1 MKLSQLEY
9 VYEVSC
15 CGSMT
20 AAANKL
26 FVTQPTLSQ
35 QIMNLENELGVKLFV
50 RLSRSVIPTPAGEEF
65 LIYAK
70 RILSDVEK
78 LKESMADY
86 SSLRRGKVRIGM
98 LSTFGCFN
106 IINKLAIFK
115 KENPTIDTRITV
127 SQSKHLVEMMMSHQ
141 LDVAFIMASNPL
153 PDEPRL
159 QLTKLFDSEMMALM
173 PNGHPLGEKS
183 QITFAD
189 LAKEN
194 IIMPSRSS
202 TLYASISAG
211 FHNLG
216 IEPHVISETS
226 HPELF
231 IQMVAN
237 GMGIAFASERVVAG
251 NRHHSFLARPLVGDL
266 AQSIYFAVLEDT
278 YEVPSIRCFSDYIIR
293 EYTMEPGS

>member
-9 VYEVSC
+9 VYEVSR

-35 QIMNLENELGVKLFV
+35 QIMNLESELGVKLFV

-86 SSLRRGKVRIGM
+86 STLRRGRVRIGM

-115 KENPTIDTRITV
+115 KENPNIDTRITV
-127 SQSKHLVEMMMSHQ
+127 DQSKHLIEMMASHQ
-141 LDVAFIMASNPL
+141 LDVAFVMASHPL
-153 PDEPRL
+153 PEEPRL
-159 QLTKLFDSEMMALM
+159 QLTKLFDSEIMALL
-173 PNGHPLGEKS
+173 PSGHPLGEKARIS
-183 QITFAD
+183 FSD
-189 LAKEN
+189 LAEEN

-202 TLYASISAG
+202 TLYSSILAA
-211 FHNLG
+211 FHNEG

-251 NRHHSFLARPLVGDL
+251 NRHHSFLARPLMADL
-266 AQSIYFAVLEDT
+266 SQSIYFAVLEDT
-278 YEVPSIRCFSDYIIR
+278 YEIPSIRRFADYIIR

>member
-9 VYEVSC
+9 VYEVSQ

-35 QIMNLENELGVKLFV
+35 QIINLENELGVKLFV
-50 RLSRSVIPTPAGEEF
+50 RLSRSVLLTPAGEEF

-78 LKESMADY
+78 LTESMADY
-86 SSLRRGKVRIGM
+86 STLRRGKVRIGM

-127 SQSKHLVEMMMSHQ
+127 DQSKHLIGMMVSHQ

-153 PDEPRL
+153 PDAPRL
-159 QLTKLFDSEMMALM
+159 QLTKLFDSEIMALL
-173 PNGHPLGEKS
+173 PNGHPLAAKNRV
-183 QITFAD
+183 TFSD
-189 LAKEN
+189 LAGEN
-194 IIMPSRSS
+194 IIMPSPSS
-202 TLYASISAG
+202 TLHASIFAG
-211 FHNLG
+211 FHNEG
-216 IEPHVISETS
+216 IDPVVISETS

-251 NRHHSFLARPLVGDL
+251 NRHHSFLSRPLVGDL

-278 YEVPSIRCFSDYIIR
+278 YEIPSIRRFADYIIR
-293 EYTMEPGS
+293 EYTMDPGS